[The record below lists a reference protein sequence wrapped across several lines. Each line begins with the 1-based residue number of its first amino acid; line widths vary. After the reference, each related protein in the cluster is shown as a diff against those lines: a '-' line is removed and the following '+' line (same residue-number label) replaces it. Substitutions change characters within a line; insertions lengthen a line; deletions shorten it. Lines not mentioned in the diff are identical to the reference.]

1 VLEAVA
7 EHARAEGCRV
17 VSYAADVSRVSD
29 IDGVSARLRADFG
42 QVDLLV
48 HCAGALALGTVEEA
62 HVQELDR
69 QYETNVRGPFLLT
82 QALLPLLKVREGQV
96 VFVNSTAGL
105 VARAGVSQYAA
116 SKHALRALAESL
128 REEVNPDGVRVL
140 SVFLGRTATPMQAWV
155 HEAEGKQYAPERLI
169 QPDDVASIV
178 LCALSLPRT
187 AEVTEIRVRPMM
199 KPGWPVSR

>member
-1 VLEAVA
+1 
-7 EHARAEGCRV
+7 V
-17 VSYAADVSRVSD
+17 VSYAADVGRATD
-29 IDGVSARLRADFG
+29 IDGVAAKLRADFA
-42 QVDLLV
+42 QADLLV
-48 HCAGALALGTVEEA
+48 HCAGAIALGTVEEA
-62 HVQELDR
+62 QVQDLDR

-82 QALLPLLKVREGQV
+82 KALLPLLKVREGQV

-105 VARAGVSQYAA
+105 VARAGVSHYAA

-140 SVFLGRTATPMQAWV
+140 SVFLGRTATPMQAGL
-155 HEAEGKQYAPERLI
+155 HEAEGKPYAPERLI

-187 AEVTEIRVRPMM
+187 AEVTEIRVRPMK
-199 KPGWPVSR
+199 KPV